1 MSGALLTVDE
11 AIVRFARE
19 KRNGSVVFT
28 AGFFDLLHPG
38 HIRMLEQARSLGD
51 ALLVGIAGD
60 AVVHRLCGSAHPLIP
75 GRERAELMAALECVD
90 AVVIF
95 DEGALQTLIAKIL
108 PDVLVRSS
116 GDEEDLIAGQ
126 AEVEAAGGRV
136 VRISALT
143 AYSNSEILRRVRE
156 TAGSPSQH

>member
-1 MSGALLTVDE
+1 MSGALLTVEE

-28 AGFFDLLHPG
+28 AGCFDLLHPG
-38 HIRMLEQARSLGD
+38 HIRMLEEARSLGD

-60 AVVHRLCGSAHPLIP
+60 AGVQRMRGPARPLIP

-95 DEGALQTLIAKIL
+95 DESALQTLIAKIL
-108 PDVLVRSS
+108 PDVLVWD
-116 GDEEDLIAGQ
+116 GKDEENLIAGQ
-126 AEVEAAGGRV
+126 SEVEAAGGRV
-136 VRISALT
+136 VRISALA
-143 AYSNSEILRRVRE
+143 AYSNNEILRRVRE
-156 TAGSPSQH
+156 MAGSPSQH